1 MNLFFILCRN
11 CEIIPQCVTVV
22 LTSRTIHDIIKLNQ
36 KQEVNINE
44 GQKIRKKVIC
54 IALAAVV
61 VCVAAVCAF
70 AFFRE
75 PKLDDETAKYVEEQ
89 IITQASQTAFR
100 EENDFP
106 TASYKVLKTQ
116 KNGDTKEIYL
126 VACYENYADKD
137 GLSVISA
144 SSSPLVLTVQKTDN
158 GYELKEYWK
167 PGMGTDFETSI
178 NERFPKSVRSKAL
191 DSDKYSAELKLE
203 NLQKAAAH
211 YGTNA
216 DNTAQDDTQY
226 TTKAYS

>member
-1 MNLFFILCRN
+1 MKD
-11 CEIIPQCVTVV
+11 T
-22 LTSRTIHDIIKLNQ
+22 
-36 KQEVNINE
+36 
-44 GQKIRKKVIC
+44 KIRKKVIC

-70 AFFRE
+70 VFFRE

-144 SSSPLVLTVQKTDN
+144 SSSPLVLTVKKTDN